1 MVRQEPAKL
10 PFPSSN
16 LGATSNLKFSVLYLV
31 STPIGNLADLTYRAV
46 EVLSRCD
53 YILCEDTRHSR
64 VLLDH
69 YAINTPLRAF
79 HRFNESR
86 SSDGV
91 IADLKEGKSIALIS
105 DAGTPLLADP
115 GQDIVQ
121 RCRQE
126 GLPVTAIPGP
136 CAVIDAWVLSGFAE
150 APFQFIGFLPK
161 KEMELQTIL
170 AHAMVYPG
178 TTIAYETPHR
188 IVETLEMINNLS
200 PERQLCVA
208 RELTKLHE
216 ECLIGTA
223 KEILARLQTRGE
235 MVLLISA
242 PKENI
247 LFSNL
252 SLTELVEMLQND
264 LHLSKSEAIK
274 MAAQLRQVP
283 KREVYNKFFRN
294 ND

>member
-1 MVRQEPAKL
+1 M
-10 PFPSSN
+10 
-16 LGATSNLKFSVLYLV
+16 LYLV
-31 STPIGNLADLTYRAV
+31 ATPIGNLADMTFRAA
-46 EVLSRCD
+46 EVLARCD

-69 YAINTPLRAF
+69 YAIKAPLKPF

-115 GQDIVQ
+115 GQNIVQ

-126 GLPVTAIPGP
+126 GIPVTAIPGP

-150 APFQFIGFLPK
+150 PFQFIGFLPK
-161 KEMELQTIL
+161 KEKELQTVL
-170 AHAMVYPG
+170 AQAMFYPG
-178 TTIAYETPHR
+178 TTLAYETPHR
-188 IVETLEMINNLS
+188 IIDTLEMINGIS
-200 PERQLCVA
+200 PERQLCIA

-216 ECLIGTA
+216 ECLRGTA
-223 KEILARLQTRGE
+223 KEILAQLKPRGE
-235 MVLLISA
+235 IVLLISP
-242 PKENI
+242 PKEN
-247 LFSNL
+247 LFFSNL
-252 SLTELVEMLQND
+252 SLQELVEMMQND
-264 LHLSKSEAIK
+264 LNLSKLEAIK
-274 MAAQLRQVP
+274 MAAQLHQVP